1 MLGTTPYEGMNK
13 FMALNI
19 FKKKKGSGKHAADDS
34 AELDATTADRM
45 RAEGI
50 AIDPMGEV
58 AYMDPVD
65 PDANP
70 VKTGKD
76 KRGKRAKARR
86 KDEALSSVLTES
98 EPGAAV
104 DVMRQIERF
113 TLPKEVAPNGGYVV
127 MVLPTADPS
136 FGGLSRKQNKDK
148 DKGLIINLMQAGD
161 IEIVITPELLD
172 DDALGIIPEHDTLE
186 RMDEFTILRDARFL
200 WGVAVTNQE
209 DGSLTV
215 FTVPGRREEDADGK
229 LFNAVAEVARG
240 DLDITDIIDMQLVRC
255 MIDIFNHDAEGY
267 GADGVIA
274 AIDLAMEAYGVRRA
288 QDKLPTSDEYTNI
301 LYDSFPLIDP
311 EYDPEAAE
319 AESEFDDEYEVAPDN
334 TAVAG
339 VVGSEDAINSED
351 SETVVDTEA
360 LADEDVV
367 AQPQKVVEDI
377 DPSVDD
383 EVGAEVETQAEN
395 IEAEDIDKRE
405 ENTENED
412 AAVNVD
418 NAAVQPVPVE
428 PIDVEA
434 LVKQI
439 TQEIRENSVTT
450 VPEGLS
456 QADMDELIARQTD
469 FLLQN
474 GLIGGAATGPD
485 QRIINQLG
493 HSIEQSTDDLDG
505 AVTRNFLDDDLGL
518 QLDTSM
524 FDNTVYGQLPQ
535 LTLPDFTKSSQTPWL
550 NEQLEALVRNIN
562 SELEADYMRR
572 REILRKD
579 YVKMVTTDIEMIS
592 REVSIKNR
600 NSRYFPMQ
608 EMADQERDTMLR
620 RQEQRV
626 SQRRQEI
633 QKEYDERRRTYIERR
648 LDELGA
654 EFDRENRG
662 DLDHALRTALTDMQS
677 QTESIYNA
685 EIAHMN
691 WKRKEDAQQR
701 YRLSQY
707 HALSFMQPA
716 IDEMYADE
724 AETVRTAAQRVEDY
738 IKSMAQDDIRHG
750 EVIREQF
757 LRDNRAEEIRE
768 DAERQ
773 VREAREK
780 ADVEISR
787 ISDAMDKLRTEHERF
802 IADLNRDNAE
812 RVAHAERQIEAVR
825 AERESDREHL
835 ETVRQRYEEKALERE
850 QDAEERVKQAQ
861 ADLDAYVAAQKS
873 DNTTMIIV
881 MVVLSIVMV
890 AAGVALGN
898 LVF

>member
-34 AELDATTADRM
+34 VELDTAA
-45 RAEGI
+45 AEQMTSDDI
-50 AIDPMGEV
+50 VIDPMGSADE
-58 AYMDPVD
+58 
-65 PDANP
+65 NP

-76 KRGKRAKARR
+76 KRGKRAKTRR

-240 DLDITDIIDMQLVRC
+240 DLDITDVIDMQLVRC
-255 MIDIFNHDAEGY
+255 MIDIFNDDAEGY
-267 GADGVIA
+267 GADGVIT
-274 AIDLAMEAYGVRRA
+274 AIDLVMEAYGVRRA

-319 AESEFDDEYEVAPDN
+319 AESEFDDEDEVAPDN

-339 VVGSEDAINSED
+339 VVGSEDIAD

-377 DPSVDD
+377 DTSVDD
-383 EVGAEVETQAEN
+383 EVGAEVEAETKAES
-395 IEAEDIDKRE
+395 IEAEDTDKKE

-412 AAVNVD
+412 TAGKVD
-418 NAAVQPVPVE
+418 NAAVQPVPAE

-456 QADMDELIARQTD
+456 QDDMDEI
-469 FLLQN
+469 
-474 GLIGGAATGPD
+474 
-485 QRIINQLG
+485 
-493 HSIEQSTDDLDG
+493 
-505 AVTRNFLDDDLGL
+505 
-518 QLDTSM
+518 
-524 FDNTVYGQLPQ
+524 
-535 LTLPDFTKSSQTPWL
+535 
-550 NEQLEALVRNIN
+550 
-562 SELEADYMRR
+562 
-572 REILRKD
+572 
-579 YVKMVTTDIEMIS
+579 
-592 REVSIKNR
+592 
-600 NSRYFPMQ
+600 
-608 EMADQERDTMLR
+608 
-620 RQEQRV
+620 
-626 SQRRQEI
+626 
-633 QKEYDERRRTYIERR
+633 
-648 LDELGA
+648 
-654 EFDRENRG
+654 
-662 DLDHALRTALTDMQS
+662 
-677 QTESIYNA
+677 
-685 EIAHMN
+685 
-691 WKRKEDAQQR
+691 
-701 YRLSQY
+701 
-707 HALSFMQPA
+707 
-716 IDEMYADE
+716 
-724 AETVRTAAQRVEDY
+724 
-738 IKSMAQDDIRHG
+738 
-750 EVIREQF
+750 
-757 LRDNRAEEIRE
+757 
-768 DAERQ
+768 
-773 VREAREK
+773 
-780 ADVEISR
+780 
-787 ISDAMDKLRTEHERF
+787 
-802 IADLNRDNAE
+802 
-812 RVAHAERQIEAVR
+812 
-825 AERESDREHL
+825 
-835 ETVRQRYEEKALERE
+835 
-850 QDAEERVKQAQ
+850 
-861 ADLDAYVAAQKS
+861 
-873 DNTTMIIV
+873 
-881 MVVLSIVMV
+881 
-890 AAGVALGN
+890 
-898 LVF
+898 

>member
-34 AELDATTADRM
+34 AELDTAA
-45 RAEGI
+45 AEQMTSDDI
-50 AIDPMGEV
+50 AIDPMGSADE
-58 AYMDPVD
+58 
-65 PDANP
+65 NP

-172 DDALGIIPEHDTLE
+172 DDALGIIPERDTLE

-240 DLDITDIIDMQLVRC
+240 DLDITDVIDMQLVRC

-339 VVGSEDAINSED
+339 VVGSEDIAD

-383 EVGAEVETQAEN
+383 EVGAEVEAETQAES
-395 IEAEDIDKRE
+395 IEVEDTDKKE

-412 AAVNVD
+412 TADNVD
-418 NAAVQPVPVE
+418 NAVVQPVPAE

-505 AVTRNFLDDDLGL
+505 AVARNFLDDDLGL

>member
-19 FKKKKGSGKHAADDS
+19 FKKKGSGKHAADDS
-34 AELDATTADRM
+34 VELDTAA
-45 RAEGI
+45 AEQMTSDDI
-50 AIDPMGEV
+50 AIDPMGSADE
-58 AYMDPVD
+58 
-65 PDANP
+65 NP

-334 TAVAG
+334 IAVAG
-339 VVGSEDAINSED
+339 VVGSEDTAD

-412 AAVNVD
+412 TADNVD
-418 NAAVQPVPVE
+418 NAVVQPVPAE

-505 AVTRNFLDDDLGL
+505 AVARNFLDDDLGL

>member
-34 AELDATTADRM
+34 VELDTAA
-45 RAEGI
+45 AEQMTSDDI
-50 AIDPMGEV
+50 AIDPMGSADE
-58 AYMDPVD
+58 
-65 PDANP
+65 NP

-240 DLDITDIIDMQLVRC
+240 DLDITDVIDMQLVRC
-255 MIDIFNHDAEGY
+255 MIDIFNDDAEGY

-274 AIDLAMEAYGVRRA
+274 AIDLVMEAYGVRRA

-319 AESEFDDEYEVAPDN
+319 AESEFDDEDEVVPDN
-334 TAVAG
+334 TAVA
-339 VVGSEDAINSED
+339 VVGSEDTAD

-383 EVGAEVETQAEN
+383 EVGADVEAETQAEN
-395 IEAEDIDKRE
+395 IEAEDTDKKE

-412 AAVNVD
+412 AVGNVD
-418 NAAVQPVPVE
+418 NAAVQPAPVE

-456 QADMDELIARQTD
+456 QTDMDELIARQTD

-505 AVTRNFLDDDLGL
+505 AVARNFLDDDLGL

>member
-34 AELDATTADRM
+34 AELDATTITDQL

-58 AYMDPVD
+58 VHMDPMD

-240 DLDITDIIDMQLVRC
+240 DLDITDVIDMQLVRC

-319 AESEFDDEYEVAPDN
+319 AESEFDDEDEVAPDN

-339 VVGSEDAINSED
+339 VVGSEDTAD

-383 EVGAEVETQAEN
+383 EVGAEVEVETQAEN
-395 IEAEDIDKRE
+395 IEVEDTDKRE

-418 NAAVQPVPVE
+418 NAVVQPVPAE